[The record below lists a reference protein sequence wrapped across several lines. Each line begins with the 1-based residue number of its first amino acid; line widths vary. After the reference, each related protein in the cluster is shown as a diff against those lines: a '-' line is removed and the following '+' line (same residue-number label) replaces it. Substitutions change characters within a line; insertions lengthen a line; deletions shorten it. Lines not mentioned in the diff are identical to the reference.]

1 MKIGELA
8 KLSGTSADT
17 LRYYEKIGLVA
28 PSQRT
33 TNGYRQYDPHTL
45 QHLHFIRRAKNV
57 GFSLKE
63 CRQLLTIF
71 QTRDTHTC
79 AEVKDLTELKL
90 QQIQQ
95 QMLELKAMHTTLKQI
110 NDACCGGGSAS
121 ALSCS
126 ILDSLER
133 GEIVREKH

>member
-8 KLSGTSADT
+8 KLSGTSSDT

-28 PSQRT
+28 PTMRS
-33 TNGYRQYDPHTL
+33 TNGYRQYNAETL
-45 QHLHFIRRAKNV
+45 QQLRFIRRAKGV

-71 QTRDTHTC
+71 QTRDKHTC
-79 AEVKDLTELKL
+79 AEVKELTEIKL

-95 QMLELKAMHTTLKQI
+95 QMLELEAMHTTLKQI
-110 NDACCGGGSAS
+110 ADACCGGSAS

-126 ILDSLER
+126 ILDSLEH
-133 GEIVREKH
+133 GGIIKENH

>member
-8 KLSGTSADT
+8 RLSGTSPDT
-17 LRYYEKIGLVA
+17 LRYYEKIGLLA
-28 PSQRT
+28 PNLRSS
-33 TNGYRQYDPHTL
+33 NGYRQYNQETL
-45 QHLHFIRRAKNV
+45 QQLRFIRRAKAV

-71 QTRDTHTC
+71 KTRDAHTC
-79 AEVKDLTELKL
+79 AEVKDLTEIKL
-90 QQIQQ
+90 LQLQQ
-95 QMLELKAMHTTLKQI
+95 QMLELEAMHSTLKQI
-110 NDACCGGGSAS
+110 ADACCGGSAS

-133 GEIVREKH
+133 GEIVREGH